1 MKTVL
6 SIVLLGVFAVQLS
19 EAYFSGAFK
28 PVVLNSV
35 NGVKHDITAKIL
47 ASDSKNSKLADFM
60 ASAVEDEYY
69 ERYQRFE
76 LRVTDYERR
85 TAEAN
90 ALLEKATEKLR
101 NPPMEK
107 INYAALAAED
117 IIEILPKVQEMT
129 KLAHTAL
136 EEAKEIAKHFDWNSV
151 TGAVQSRV
159 LDLESKGMIRD
170 IATGGANQII
180 NNVQSIATSLTPSNA
195 ISISLL
201 QNIAQ
206 SIVDSVGNL
215 ATTLTEVAATNLLLL
230 VGPLQES
237 LGNLYN
243 QIVFAIQHTFPFIF
257 DSSKRMG
264 RTF

>member
-6 SIVLLGVFAVQLS
+6 SIVLVGVFAVQLS

-28 PVVLNSV
+28 PVVMNSV
-35 NGVKHDITAKIL
+35 GGIKKDITAKIL
-47 ASDSKNSKLADFM
+47 ASDSMNVKLADFM

-69 ERYQRFE
+69 ERFQRFE

-107 INYAALAAED
+107 INYGALAAED
-117 IIEILPKVQEMT
+117 IIEILPKVQELT
-129 KLAHTAL
+129 KQAHTAL
-136 EEAKEIAKHFDWNSV
+136 EEAKEIAKYLNWNSV
-151 TGAVQSRV
+151 TGAVQTRV
-159 LDLESKGMIRD
+159 LDLESKGLIGD
-170 IATGGANQII
+170 IATGGANWVI
-180 NNVQSIATSLTPSNA
+180 NNVASVASSLTPSNA

-206 SIVDSVGNL
+206 NIVESVSTLG
-215 ATTLTEVAATNLLLL
+215 TTLTEVAATNLLLL
-230 VGPLQES
+230 LGPLQQS
-237 LGNLYN
+237 LGSLYN
-243 QIVFAIQHTFPFIF
+243 QIVFSIQHTFPFIF

-264 RTF
+264 RIV